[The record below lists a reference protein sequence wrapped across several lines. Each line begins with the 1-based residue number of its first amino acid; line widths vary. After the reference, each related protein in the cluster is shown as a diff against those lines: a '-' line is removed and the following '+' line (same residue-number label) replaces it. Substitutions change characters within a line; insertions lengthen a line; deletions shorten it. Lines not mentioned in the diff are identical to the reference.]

1 MAANSLGWRRVRQAL
16 TASGLGT
23 GATLGLIWPIG
34 REKRSQALLRQR
46 RSVLEAKNHVLE
58 YLSRRHRPLVPLGL
72 ARAEQVQ
79 EALSDPDKRRLV
91 MAVGANRAMIEEEL
105 VSRSGAEV
113 GRSLDRALA
122 ELESEGVALKV
133 SAMPASADVV
143 YILAYGRARQRYDLS
158 QLNRLL
164 EQGKEYGARLRARL
178 RTDDSTQQGRVHRL

>member
-1 MAANSLGWRRVRQAL
+1 
-16 TASGLGT
+16 
-23 GATLGLIWPIG
+23 
-34 REKRSQALLRQR
+34 
-46 RSVLEAKNHVLE
+46 VLEAKNQVLE